1 MKKLYLVLFNIF
13 PSTFLHLEIT
23 DMLNEV
29 NYIQIYSSNLIQ
41 KFSFNHSKLKA
52 PIEVVSKYHKYFS
65 YAIIDTN
72 FNLIIRTLNSEEQ
85 NVRDQEKK
93 QLNYY
98 LENIYFIFPPYQN
111 NNTVRKIYYDR
122 MYTNI
127 DEKFSKIN
135 QIAIP
140 NDEYLST
147 VCMGIDNLPMKDISL
162 KFLSYATI
170 HKRFENIGDRYSGIE
185 SILFQYE

>member
-111 NNTVRKIYYDR
+111 NNTVRNIYYDR

>member
-72 FNLIIRTLNSEEQ
+72 FNLIIRTLNSEEH

-111 NNTVRKIYYDR
+111 NNTVRNIYYDR

-135 QIAIP
+135 QIPIP
-140 NDEYLST
+140 NDEYLSI

-162 KFLSYATI
+162 KFLSYETI